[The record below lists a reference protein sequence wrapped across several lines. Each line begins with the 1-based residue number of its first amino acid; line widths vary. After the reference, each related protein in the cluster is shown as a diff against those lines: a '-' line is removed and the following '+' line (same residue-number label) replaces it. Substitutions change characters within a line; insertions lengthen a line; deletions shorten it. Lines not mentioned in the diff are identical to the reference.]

1 MIKNK
6 RDVIIQV
13 IATVILIV
21 AAYLPDDRYILK
33 GAGLIV
39 FLTVSLKDE
48 IKDRLTKG
56 NKKDIIILAIAFM
69 IFCVV
74 MVIPIKAFPLKFIG
88 TFIYFIAM
96 YKDNIKD
103 SVQRF
108 EKKNNRI

>member
-13 IATVILIV
+13 IATVIFIV
-21 AAYLPDDRYILK
+21 TVCLPDDRYILK

-39 FLTVSLKDE
+39 FLTVSLKDK

-56 NKKDIIILAIAFM
+56 NKRDITILAIAFM

-74 MVIPIKAFPLKFIG
+74 MVLPIRVFPLRFIG
-88 TFIYFIAM
+88 IFLFFIAM
-96 YKDNIKD
+96 YKDNMRDSIQKFRKKD
-103 SVQRF
+103 
-108 EKKNNRI
+108 RI

>member
-1 MIKNK
+1 MIKSR

-13 IATVILIV
+13 IATVIFII

-39 FLTVSLKDE
+39 FLTASLKDQ

-56 NKKDIIILAIAFM
+56 NKKDIVILAIAFM

-74 MVIPIKAFPLKFIG
+74 MILPIKSFPLKFIG
-88 TFIYFIAM
+88 IFIYFIAM
-96 YKDNIKD
+96 YQVKLD
-103 SVQRF
+103 SGGV
-108 EKKNNRI
+108 